1 MAKPLLLDNKPGLVT
16 LTVQLLTS
24 WAMENSKLTL
34 QKEISL

>member
-1 MAKPLLLDNKPGLVT
+1 MAKPLLLDNKPG